1 MQNVV
6 TAGMEGKV
14 RAMSKIKVALVIVLV
29 VLLCSIN
36 LCLEMYLAKEELE
49 RELPAETWIYD
60 ENDKSTWWYEQHTID
75 AGRDSQNLK
84 P

>member
-14 RAMSKIKVALVIVLV
+14 RAMSKLKTLVVIVLL
-29 VLLCSIN
+29 VLLCSLN
-36 LCLEMYLAKEELE
+36 FYLEMYLAKEELE
-49 RELPAETWIYD
+49 RQLPAETWIYD
-60 ENDKSTWWYEQHTID
+60 ENDKSTWWYEQHTIG
-75 AGRDSQNLK
+75 AGRDGQNLK